1 MRSYVKQ
8 YITVIRQRMRKM
20 AQSAKTDSH
29 DNKENMVPAIMSAA
43 GDPKLLPQGIR
54 LAISATSE
62 ASEEVQRSHQARFHL
77 LDGYSAV
84 LTSESQPFP
93 MLNIPSTDMH
103 SNTVMNTASTA
114 TCIQMD
120 TDGDVSSELS
130 SCSLT
135 VLRGLLEEA
144 QPPLGHLLP
153 SLIKI
158 GFKNDQVLKGVL
170 TWPTYELLDAMDK
183 WHSAGYL
190 TAATMLERNALRIQ
204 LVAKQRP
211 LE

>member
-1 MRSYVKQ
+1 
-8 YITVIRQRMRKM
+8 
-20 AQSAKTDSH
+20 
-29 DNKENMVPAIMSAA
+29 
-43 GDPKLLPQGIR
+43 
-54 LAISATSE
+54 
-62 ASEEVQRSHQARFHL
+62 
-77 LDGYSAV
+77 
-84 LTSESQPFP
+84 
-93 MLNIPSTDMH
+93 
-103 SNTVMNTASTA
+103 
-114 TCIQMD
+114 MD

-211 LE
+211 QE